1 MQLEQGKMSENKR
14 KKNRID
20 YWDKMKLST
29 IHVIGLQKKRRETM
43 GQNKYLKR
51 SELRTFQIS

>member
-43 GQNKYLKR
+43 GQNIYLKR
-51 SELRTFQIS
+51 S